1 MSATQWEDLVPDEI
15 AIHQRAWERRR
26 AIWRM
31 RELGFNFYEIG
42 ARFGV
47 HQSRAATLYH
57 KAQNDRRRGMSPVE
71 AWLADDAWLGEL
83 WDALRRRSG
92 IMERRVR
99 AAEKKGP
106 KTKSEAY
113 AQYYLQRFR
122 RDVAE
127 KEAALARAR
136 DRLAIAEA
144 EYAADKMVT
153 GNPDGVPT
161 LLRGVLAP

>member
-1 MSATQWEDLVPDEI
+1 MNWEDLVPDEI

-71 AWLADDAWLGEL
+71 AWLADQSYLGEL
-83 WDALRRRSG
+83 FDTLRTRSHISDRRRA
-92 IMERRVR
+92 R
-99 AAEKKGP
+99 AI
-106 KTKSEAY
+106 KSEAY